1 MEQKISYILAGSELV
16 ETYEN
21 EELID
26 VAHYINEN
34 GGHLF
39 EYDHSKPI
47 HKLLN
52 DLSGWRDFVAI
63 TEEEANTIKSHL
75 E

>member
-34 GGHLF
+34 GGDII
-39 EYDHSKPI
+39 EYDHSKPLFR
-47 HKLLN
+47 LL
-52 DLSGWRDFVAI
+52 DGIRGQSDFCLI
-63 TEEEANTIKSHL
+63 TKEEYDTIKSHL